1 MYIKKLTKV
10 ILVSAVFAMISAI
23 AGFWIFE
30 MDWLFLPFP
39 LLAGLGMSLVQKE
52 RASYKFLD
60 KLVIG
65 SLVFGLLAWVLI
77 FSRMYVLSHLFYDAD
92 FPFWFFYNPRESLI
106 FSLVFSFVSFLGGLA
121 GIVFKGLYF
130 LYGKK

>member
-1 MYIKKLTKV
+1 MYAKKLTKV
-10 ILVSAVFAMISAI
+10 ILVSVIFAVISAI
-23 AGFWIFE
+23 VGFWIFE

-39 LLAGLGMSLVQKE
+39 FLAGLSMALIQKE
-52 RASYKFLD
+52 TASYKFLD
-60 KLVIG
+60 KLLIG
-65 SLVFGLLAWVLI
+65 SLLFGFLATFLI

-92 FPFWFFYNPRESLI
+92 FPFWPIYNPGESLI